1 MSTGSDLAETA
12 KALATPANTLI
23 EKISNAIG
31 AVFEPHQIVRLAKA
45 ESKAAIIKAN
55 TQIELTDIQRRAMHR
70 MLEEETR
77 KQINIENVTKNAL
90 PYVQENAEPDK
101 ISNDWVINFFEK
113 SQNTTDEEMQNLWS
127 KLLAGE
133 ANTPGKFSKRTVNL
147 LADLDKKDAELFTS
161 LCSFTWNLGGISAP
175 MIFYPEI
182 ENIMYKEK
190 GLNFSNLTHLETLG
204 LVSFNNLAEFQFNN
218 ILNLRKL
225 NART

>member
-113 SQNTTDEEMQNLWS
+113 SQILIYYFNRSCKNRIFDY
-127 KLLAGE
+127 
-133 ANTPGKFSKRTVNL
+133 FS
-147 LADLDKKDAELFTS
+147 D
-161 LCSFTWNLGGISAP
+161 GYY
-175 MIFYPEI
+175 IF
-182 ENIMYKEK
+182 
-190 GLNFSNLTHLETLG
+190 F
-204 LVSFNNLAEFQFNN
+204 N
-218 ILNLRKL
+218 ILYIVFIF
-225 NART
+225 